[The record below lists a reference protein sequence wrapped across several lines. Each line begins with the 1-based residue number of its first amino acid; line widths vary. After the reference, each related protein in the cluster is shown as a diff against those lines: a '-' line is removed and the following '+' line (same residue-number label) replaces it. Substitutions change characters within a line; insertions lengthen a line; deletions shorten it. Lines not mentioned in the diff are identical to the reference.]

1 MKYSTQH
8 KYQCSEAYEK
18 WALKNIK
25 NVIHKP
31 TARQAYMAACRTCI
45 EGCNPGNG
53 SEWIS
58 VDDRLP
64 ADTGIPYKRYFVR
77 HINRLDP
84 DLFWTGVQYWVDGK
98 WDIENVTHW
107 MPLPEP
113 PIEPTTGT
121 KTPEE

>member
-45 EGCNPGNG
+45 EGFN
-53 SEWIS
+53 EWIS
-58 VDDRLP
+58 VSDRLP
-64 ADTGIPYKRYFVR
+64 HMYDKVLVHQDTGAIFVGMWETE
-77 HINRLDP
+77 NYWLSVS
-84 DLFWTGVQYWVDGK
+84 DLEIQPP
-98 WDIENVTHW
+98 THW

-113 PIEPTTGT
+113 PIAPATGT